1 MGRFNTVKMSVLPNI
16 IYKLHVIPV
25 KNSTAYFV
33 VMKKLILKYLEL
45 QQALNSQNNFAKRN
59 IKL

>member
-16 IYKLHVIPV
+16 IYKFHLIPV

-33 VMKKLILKYLEL
+33 VMEKLILKYLEL
-45 QQALNSQNNFAKRN
+45 Q
-59 IKL
+59 